1 MSSDAKFASPARP
14 RASDSRLF
22 GALLAVAALA
32 QVIPLFTVEV
42 LPFTDVP
49 EHLAVM
55 ASLRHWFDP
64 AFGIA
69 ETYELA
75 LGRSQYLLYHLLG
88 AGLSFVVSVD
98 TANRLLLAAAGLAQP
113 FAARALLR
121 ALGRDERL
129 AVFAVPLFWN
139 RALVIGFLP
148 FVASLPVL
156 LFALALAVRELGE
169 RNVRRRRGLAVLA
182 VALFYLHAS
191 AAMLLVTI
199 SIALAAL
206 AAWTEPG
213 TLRARAAFAARRV
226 SWLAP
231 TLVVGGLFSVLGRI
245 TLRGASL
252 ADEGEIGRITALR
265 SVRAFSLWAHDVFR
279 SHTDEA
285 CAIGY
290 WAAFLVLLVVS
301 ARRRGGGGRAA
312 RMAWVPFLCVLAL
325 YFLVPFRV
333 GAAAMLNVRMAPV
346 LALFAI
352 LPLDVAPG
360 RAPRAALAGVF
371 VVAFVTAANAAVETR
386 ALVREEAAGV
396 TALFAHTRPGSR
408 LVSLPFDAGSG
419 RVHFPPFIHMG
430 AYHRVVHG
438 GVASYSFSELAHWPL
453 HYREGHAPPTKP
465 QSFWSLNPCLYR
477 NAEDGP
483 YYDYVL
489 VKGRVDPFR
498 DAPPGPV
505 FRFVDQVKDFRLYAK
520 VPGETWPAWPVADRG
535 PCVRR
540 DRALGEAAAAAA
552 EPYPDAD

>member
-1 MSSDAKFASPARP
+1 MTQTAESAGAQSSGRW
-14 RASDSRLF
+14 L
-22 GALLAVAALA
+22 GALLAVAAIA
-32 QVIPLFTVEV
+32 QVVPLFTVEV

-55 ASLRHWFDP
+55 SSLRHYFDP
-64 AFGIA
+64 SFKIA

-75 LGRSQYLLYHLLG
+75 LGRSQYLLYHSLG
-88 AGLSFVVSVD
+88 AALSFVTSVD
-98 TANRLLLAAAGLAQP
+98 LANRLLLAAAGLAQP
-113 FAARALLR
+113 FAARSLLR

-129 AVFAVPLFWN
+129 AIFAVPLFWN

-148 FVASLPVL
+148 FVASFPVL
-156 LFALALAVRELGE
+156 LYALSLAVRELDE
-169 RNVRRRRGLAVLA
+169 PQPARRRGLAVLA
-182 VALFYLHAS
+182 VAIFYLHAS

-199 SIALAAL
+199 TLALAAH
-206 AAWTEPG
+206 AAWGLGGPS
-213 TLRARAAFAARRV
+213 LARARAAIARTR
-226 SWLAP
+226 WLLP
-231 TLVVGGLFSVLGRI
+231 LVVVGAAWSALGRM

-252 ADEGEIGRITALR
+252 ADEGEIGRITAFR

-279 SHTDEA
+279 SHTDEG
-285 CAIGY
+285 CAIAY
-290 WAAFLVLLVVS
+290 WAAFLVLIVL
-301 ARRRGGGGRAA
+301 AA
-312 RMAWVPFLCVLAL
+312 RARTVTERRTLRPLIPFLCVLAL

-346 LALFAI
+346 LAALAI
-352 LPLDVAPG
+352 LPLEVIPG
-360 RAPRAALAGVF
+360 RVSRAALATVF
-371 VVAFVTAANAAVETR
+371 AVSLVTAANAFVETR

-396 TALFAHTRPGSR
+396 TALFAHTTPGSR
-408 LVSLPFDAGSG
+408 LVSLPFDAGSN

-453 HYREGHAPPTKP
+453 HYREGRAPPTKP

-505 FRFVDQVKDFRLYAK
+505 FRLVDQVKDFRLYAK
-520 VPGETWPAWPVADRG
+520 APGETWPAWPAADRG

-552 EPYPDAD
+552 EPYPAD